1 MFSHLLSV
9 DYSESK
15 DYVVED
21 LIATRWKPLRG
32 TERALLVRERL
43 DDLLIDVRPFTHQT
57 LFSNLIRCVT
67 DMRPYHLERMLRQFG
82 HVQTIPRQPPTR
94 LTYQLCDK
102 AWAEWQ
108 QHIIPLGDVV
118 LTNGPWADTFD
129 YLPWFHNFAYLYVIS
144 LNEGQ
149 PSHGLVRL
157 PPIQYNHNLGNH

>member
-1 MFSHLLSV
+1 
-9 DYSESK
+9 
-15 DYVVED
+15 
-21 LIATRWKPLRG
+21 
-32 TERALLVRERL
+32 
-43 DDLLIDVRPFTHQT
+43 
-57 LFSNLIRCVT
+57 
-67 DMRPYHLERMLRQFG
+67 MRPYHLERMLRQFG